1 MNDANQSKKPV
12 PNGSF
17 FQSIKMI
24 AWAFLG
30 IRKNSDSQEDT
41 AKINPFHI
49 IVVGL
54 VGVVILVVSL
64 IVLVGWVVGK

>member
-1 MNDANQSKKPV
+1 MSDANKSKKSV
-12 PNGSF
+12 VTGSF

-24 AWAFLG
+24 AWAFFG

-41 AKINPFHI
+41 AKINPFHV

-54 VGVVILVVSL
+54 VGVVILVVGL
-64 IVLVGWVVGK
+64 ITLVGWVVGK

>member
-1 MNDANQSKKPV
+1 MTEANKSKKPGSS
-12 PNGSF
+12 GSF

-54 VGVVILVVSL
+54 VGVVILVISL
-64 IVLVGWVVGK
+64 IVMVGWVVGK